1 MVLLSVM
8 ISSVDLLFRLTFFF
22 KNKDTFVFMFWDQ
35 LLVQE
40 NMGGKKNVEKR
51 KWIRNFGDVKF
62 EK

>member
-1 MVLLSVM
+1 
-8 ISSVDLLFRLTFFF
+8 
-22 KNKDTFVFMFWDQ
+22 MFWDQ

-40 NMGGKKNVEKR
+40 NMGGKNVEKR